1 MVLLQFTFWLLYTFF
16 THALSF
22 QQPIAD
28 TKPVKIIQ
36 KNIENWQNK
45 DLQVTKEKPTVE
57 ITPKVVK
64 KKSND
69 KLTPAAK
76 AIIEI
81 KEKKEKATMK
91 PTVATTPTAI
101 NILEEIKKKR
111 ATKIVD
117 PPTVS
122 LVNSIEK
129 KSTIK
134 KKEAAAKADSDK
146 KQQEVIAKWRS
157 KSDDVEMAVPLVSG
171 KRKKEYIFKS
181 EAKTKKEN

>member
-1 MVLLQFTFWLLYTFF
+1 
-16 THALSF
+16 
-22 QQPIAD
+22 
-28 TKPVKIIQ
+28 
-36 KNIENWQNK
+36 
-45 DLQVTKEKPTVE
+45 
-57 ITPKVVK
+57 
-64 KKSND
+64 
-69 KLTPAAK
+69 
-76 AIIEI
+76 
-81 KEKKEKATMK
+81 MK

-134 KKEAAAKADSDK
+134 KKAAAAKADSDK

-171 KRKKEYIFKS
+171 KHKKEYIFKS

>member
-101 NILEEIKKKR
+101 NILEEIKKK
-111 ATKIVD
+111 KGNE
-117 PPTVS
+117 
-122 LVNSIEK
+122 NSRSANG
-129 KSTIK
+129 KS
-134 KKEAAAKADSDK
+134 S
-146 KQQEVIAKWRS
+146 
-157 KSDDVEMAVPLVSG
+157 
-171 KRKKEYIFKS
+171 
-181 EAKTKKEN
+181 